1 MLDRIVKNSRQ
12 KERHFVRATNS
23 LPTNHLPHSIER
35 TTWVIAAVACLYYIV
50 LMTNGTFNLFGHEVL
65 GLVFNSMFENML
77 HGKFTIDPEVLRY
90 KDVFEAMVKDGKTYM
105 YFGVVPALLR
115 GLVAPFVDLNVT
127 YVSRLSVLAGLFITV
142 FFQVKAML
150 RIIGAFEP
158 NLFIRRLYYVTL
170 IGVLF
175 SGPYVFLAVNASVY
189 HEPIIWASV
198 AVAVFNY
205 FLIDVAMR
213 RDLPNLSAINA
224 VAVFAGICLLSRV
237 NVAIGIY
244 VGLPVLIFFFSYVN
258 YHQRQKFVSRLE
270 YPNNT
275 GADDETTGG
284 ESSGLR
290 LVITPLVI
298 LFAFAVAYLGINYA
312 RWGNPLMSA
321 YFEGYAERSK
331 PLEKYGV
338 FNPRRIPF
346 AVRYYMIGT
355 NEQRKFT
362 RMEGPRVSMI
372 ATNFFLLLLG
382 LFGAV
387 CLIWKFRSDLRFHM
401 PLIIGVACQGIT
413 VILALMFAA
422 LTIRYRMDMWGT
434 ISLCVMAGLYFC
446 TQRSASLSKRVKTV
460 ILSVAAV
467 LTIVG
472 VASSQISAARYKLM
486 WLSLEKPST
495 EITAILQSLTG
506 QQ

>member
-1 MLDRIVKNSRQ
+1 MLDRIIKIPGQ
-12 KERHFVRATNS
+12 DERGS
-23 LPTNHLPHSIER
+23 LRTSKSLHSNHVPHSVER
-35 TTWVIAAVACLYYIV
+35 ITWVIAAVACFYYIV

-90 KDVFEAMVKDGKTYM
+90 KDLFEAMVKDGKTYM
-105 YFGVVPALLR
+105 YFGVFPALLR
-115 GLVAPFVDLNVT
+115 GLIAPLVDLNVT

-150 RIIGAFEP
+150 RVMGAFESDP
-158 NLFIRRLYYVTL
+158 FIRRLYYVTL

-175 SGPYVFLAVNASVY
+175 GSPYVFMAVNASVY

-213 RDLPNLSAINA
+213 RDLPTLSAINA

-244 VGLPVLIFFFSYVN
+244 VGLPILIFFFSYVN
-258 YHQRQKFVSRLE
+258 YHQRKKFASRLE

-275 GADDETTGG
+275 GADDEITGG
-284 ESSGLR
+284 KSSGLR
-290 LVITPLVI
+290 LVISPLVI
-298 LFAFAVAYLGINYA
+298 LFIFGVAYLGINHA

-331 PLEKYGV
+331 SLEKYGV

-346 AVRYYMIGT
+346 GVRYYVLGT
-355 NEQRKFT
+355 NEHRKFT
-362 RMEGPRVSMI
+362 RTEGPRASMV
-372 ATNFFLLLLG
+372 ATSGFLLLLG
-382 LFGAV
+382 LYGAV
-387 CLIWKFRSDLRFHM
+387 RLFWLVRSDLRFHM
-401 PLIIGVACQGIT
+401 PLIIGVASQGIT
-413 VILALMFAA
+413 VLLALMFAA
-422 LTIRYRMDMWGT
+422 LTIRYRMDLWGT
-434 ISLCVMAGLYFC
+434 VSLCVMTGLYFC
-446 TQRSASLSKRVKTV
+446 AQKSASLPKKVKTI
-460 ILSVAAV
+460 ILSVAAA
-467 LTIVG
+467 LTIIG

-486 WLSLEKPST
+486 WLSMEKPSSA
-495 EITAILQSLTG
+495 ITTMLQSLTG